1 VVGGASAE
9 NASMKSFCLQRYNAT
24 ETCSSLW
31 RISLSILLTQKKV
44 SQTERTSRVPRYFR
58 AIDRDFKFFLFSV
71 GGRCF
76 PVRTMMRRMLPRGGR
91 SWYTNVNRLAQLPGP
106 LEGAHN
112 FNTDILLI
120 YRSTTD
126 GTTHHD
132 RNPSHNLQRDDAHT
146 TPTLYDALH
155 SLCTGRRYSPTLPIP
170 RVRISRALRDH
181 PKYGLELHNHR
192 WSRNPHPTRG
202 SSSEPHGI
210 SPCCRYGMVASTL
223 VAAQHWV
230 TILLGRS
237 VGGAGPGF
245 TNRQHIAVHFCLV
258 FYAITELEFYR
269 AYTLFETFET
279 YTDLLK
285 YLPLANVNPSF
296 PYCREPICYMTD
308 LPNSWRCYL
317 DGGNDPTTFWAIA
330 FSKSHNVLFA
340 SHLLFHLVWRLA
352 NYPLKKIVNPAPE
365 YDSYSAIVNGPILF
379 GTYPASVWE
388 VLLGLALLRVVRQA
402 NYVGFW
408 AVVRLLERTRG
419 R

>member
-1 VVGGASAE
+1 MTKVHLTTSSATARIPLRRFTMHFLLSALAAAIPQLLQLLAYAFPGLQDIIPSMIWSFTITGG
-9 NASMKSFCLQRYNAT
+9 FV
-24 ETCSSLW
+24 
-31 RISLSILLTQKKV
+31 IHILR
-44 SQTERTSRVPRYFR
+44 EGRHPSRMEF
-58 AIDRDFKFFLFSV
+58 
-71 GGRCF
+71 
-76 PVRTMMRRMLPRGGR
+76 
-91 SWYTNVNRLAQLPGP
+91 
-106 LEGAHN
+106 
-112 FNTDILLI
+112 
-120 YRSTTD
+120 
-126 GTTHHD
+126 
-132 RNPSHNLQRDDAHT
+132 
-146 TPTLYDALH
+146 
-155 SLCTGRRYSPTLPIP
+155 
-170 RVRISRALRDH
+170 
-181 PKYGLELHNHR
+181 
-192 WSRNPHPTRG
+192 
-202 SSSEPHGI
+202 
-210 SPCCRYGMVASTL
+210 SPCCRYGMAASAL

-230 TILLGRS
+230 TILLGGS
-237 VGGAGPGF
+237 VGGADPGF

-285 YLPLANVNPSF
+285 YLPLANVDPSF
-296 PYCREPICYMTD
+296 PYSREPICYMTD